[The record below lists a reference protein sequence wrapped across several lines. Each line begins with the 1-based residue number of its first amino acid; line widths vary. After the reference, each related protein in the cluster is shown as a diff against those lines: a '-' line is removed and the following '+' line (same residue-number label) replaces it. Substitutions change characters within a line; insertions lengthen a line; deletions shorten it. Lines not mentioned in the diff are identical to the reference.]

1 MVYPKE
7 SLIEDCEKIAR
18 GQKYEA
24 ISQKRCR
31 VCVVVQRDTQN
42 WLLIASVNSMVCML
56 GMNKAR
62 TKHPLLQILFYSDL
76 NMDLDLVMDLN
87 MVMVVVV
94 DMDRIPSINLVSIVL
109 KI

>member
-1 MVYPKE
+1 
-7 SLIEDCEKIAR
+7 
-18 GQKYEA
+18 
-24 ISQKRCR
+24 
-31 VCVVVQRDTQN
+31 
-42 WLLIASVNSMVCML
+42 ML

-94 DMDRIPSINLVSIVL
+94 DMDMDGIPSINLVSIVL
-109 KI
+109 KIWFLIGTYSVRLKKSGVGINNSTLIKKLTS

>member
-24 ISQKRCR
+24 ISPKRCR

-56 GMNKAR
+56 SMNKAR
-62 TKHPLLQILFYSDL
+62 TKHPLLQIPFYSDL
-76 NMDLDLVMDLN
+76 NMDLDFW
-87 MVMVVVV
+87 
-94 DMDRIPSINLVSIVL
+94 IWI
-109 KI
+109 

>member
-1 MVYPKE
+1 M
-7 SLIEDCEKIAR
+7 
-18 GQKYEA
+18 
-24 ISQKRCR
+24 
-31 VCVVVQRDTQN
+31 VQRDTQN

-94 DMDRIPSINLVSIVL
+94 DMDMDGIPSINLVSIVL